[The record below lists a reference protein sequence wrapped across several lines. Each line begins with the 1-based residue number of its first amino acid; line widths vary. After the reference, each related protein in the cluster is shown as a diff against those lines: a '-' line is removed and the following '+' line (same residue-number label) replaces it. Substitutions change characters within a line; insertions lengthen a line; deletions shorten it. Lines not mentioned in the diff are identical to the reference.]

1 MSDTV
6 CAALVGATGGA
17 GTTRTTLELAATL
30 ANDGRDVAILDAA
43 FATQGLADYLNGRLD
58 IDMTTL
64 LVEPETPLDAGLVEF
79 SLPDRVGG
87 RVACVPAR
95 APFERLARA
104 KTAEAARRFETRVVE
119 ASETFDHV
127 LLDVPPVAANQ
138 AIAAADAA
146 QRVVTVAPS
155 TDRGVE
161 ANRRLRDRLA
171 DLGIETHATLTT
183 RGRFEG
189 ADAFTPDTD
198 APVPASL
205 DASEEFAPT
214 IAHAAETVLAT
225 ELGLEFEFEEKGV
238 LDGVDGFLPS
248 SLRRLTE

>member
-17 GTTRTTLELAATL
+17 GTTRTALELAATL

-43 FATQGLADYLNGRLD
+43 FATQGLADYADGRLD
-58 IDMTTL
+58 TDMTTL
-64 LVEPETPLDAGLVEF
+64 LVEPETPLDAALVDF
-79 SLPDRVGG
+79 PLLDDTAG
-87 RVACVPAR
+87 RVACAPAS

-104 KTAEAARRFETRVVE
+104 KTAEAARRFETRVAE

-146 QRVVTVAPS
+146 QRVVTVTPA

-161 ANRRLRDRLA
+161 ANRRIRDRLA
-171 DLGIETHATLTT
+171 DLGIESHATLAT
-183 RGRFEG
+183 RGRFDA
-189 ADAFTPDTD
+189 ADAFVPATD
-198 APVPASL
+198 APFPASL
-205 DASEEFAPT
+205 ATSGEFAPT
-214 IAHAAETVLAT
+214 VAHAAETTVTTKLD
-225 ELGLEFEFEEKGV
+225 LEFEEKSV
-238 LDGVDGFLPS
+238 LDSVDGFLPS
-248 SLRRLTE
+248 SLRRLTK

>member
-6 CAALVGATGGA
+6 SAALVGATGGA
-17 GTTRTTLELAATL
+17 GTTRTTLELATTL
-30 ANDGRDVAILDAA
+30 ANDGRDVAVLDAA
-43 FATQGLADYLNGRLD
+43 FATQGLADYHDGRLET
-58 IDMTTL
+58 DMTAL
-64 LVEPETPLDAGLVEF
+64 LVEPETPLDAGLAEF
-79 SLPDRVGG
+79 SLPERVPGS
-87 RVACVPAR
+87 VACVPAS

-104 KTAEAARRFETRVVE
+104 KTAEAARRFGTRVAE
-119 ASETFDHV
+119 ASAAFDHV

-146 QRVVTVAPS
+146 QRVVTVAPA

-171 DLGIETHATLTT
+171 DLGIETHATLATH
-183 RGRFEG
+183 GRFEA
-189 ADAFTPDTD
+189 ADAFVPDTD

-205 DASEEFAPT
+205 DTAGTFAPT
-214 IAHAAETVLAT
+214 VAHAAETTVTT
-225 ELGLEFEFEEKGV
+225 ELDLEFEEKGV
-238 LDGVDGFLPS
+238 LDSVDGFLPS